1 MNDRRFK
8 ELLNLYLDHRLDG
21 ADIAEFETALRAD
34 ASRRKMLRD
43 YSLLQGGCNELF
55 ARAVAQAPSSKT
67 LCRSLQEVENRI
79 SRAESGAPTGWAW
92 QKWSVGFSAA
102 GLGLAACATVLVVV
116 RSGGPVAPPQEVASV
131 QAAPEPKLTPIAE
144 PSVASV
150 TAAAPPLATTNQTV
164 EVLSERQKARNLTLA
179 ALGLTT
185 DETNLERSGQRW
197 ADAREAYELA
207 NLSPSARSWIR
218 ASAASESGWTQQNQ
232 QSSLSM
238 QTSAGY
244 SWNTSSTGG
253 YQVQA
258 AAYRFDR

>member
-21 ADIAEFETALRAD
+21 ADIAEFEAALRAD

-43 YSLLQGGCNELF
+43 YALLNGGCNELF
-55 ARAVAQAPSSKT
+55 ARAAAQAPSSAT
-67 LCRSLQEVENRI
+67 LCRSLRAVESRI
-79 SRAESGAPTGWAW
+79 SRVESGDSAGWVW
-92 QKWSVGFSAA
+92 QRWSVGFGVA
-102 GLGLAACATVLVVV
+102 GIGLAACATVLVFV
-116 RSGGPVAPPQEVASV
+116 REGGPVAPTQEIASV
-131 QAAPEPKLTPIAE
+131 QSVPAPKLDPVAE
-144 PSVASV
+144 PVVTPLAASVA
-150 TAAAPPLATTNQTV
+150 TNATPKPAV

-185 DETNLERSGQRW
+185 DQTSQERSEQRW
-197 ADAREAYELA
+197 ADAHEAYELA

-218 ASAASESGWTQQNQ
+218 ASAASESGWTHPP
-232 QSSLSM
+232 QSSFSM

-244 SWNTSSTGG
+244 SWSTSSTGG

-258 AAYRFDR
+258 AAYRFER